1 MQGSSA
7 GPRLPW
13 AEANTIATD
22 GSLTM
27 PQQCLCAAGG
37 LHDGA
42 CALDSAI
49 CASMW
54 AHRSATEQRSCLGN
68 APTNPGVLADEA
80 SNEGEAVAVCSDGV
94 VARESVGE
102 HPCSR

>member
-1 MQGSSA
+1 MTVDPPTPMAPALTLPMHRRHSAYRESSLSI
-7 GPRLPW
+7 GDL
-13 AEANTIATD
+13 
-22 GSLTM
+22 
-27 PQQCLCAAGG
+27 
-37 LHDGA
+37 
-42 CALDSAI
+42 
-49 CASMW
+49 W